1 MLNYGKAH
9 TLIEELGVARIFEK
23 SESHKN
29 ARKQKF
35 EGLGIR
41 WKAFQ
46 KFGGN
51 PRKILF
57 YFLKTLVGLIF
68 PSKNYFN

>member
-1 MLNYGKAH
+1 MLNFGKAH
-9 TLIEELGVARIFEK
+9 ILPKELGVARIFEG

-35 EGLGIR
+35 EGLQIR

-46 KFGGN
+46 KLGGN
-51 PRKILF
+51 PRKVLY
-57 YFLKTLVGLIF
+57 YFLKSLLGLIF